1 MSQAIRIK
9 RISSN
14 QVDLN
19 NSLKEIKINFVKL
32 TNVLKGSVYLT
43 AYIECITKK
52 RLTIKIR

>member
-43 AYIECITKK
+43 AYIERITKK